1 MNSEKFGQ
9 NSSNN
14 SLNRPF
20 NFKVLKKE
28 FEFQSLDLLIEL
40 NDKNSE
46 ARTFRYKVD
55 RLPTEINVGKTKLKV
70 IFFCFLSIVLYL
82 IFLYLK

>member
-1 MNSEKFGQ
+1 MDITIDVVIDGLRVK
-9 NSSNN
+9 SSCFKP
-14 SLNRPF
+14 NRPF

-40 NDKNSE
+40 IDKNSE

-70 IFFCFLSIVLYL
+70 IFFCFLSNVL
-82 IFLYLK
+82 